1 MQPLSVSF
9 IVTPFVTGFVGYV
22 TNWLA
27 IKMLFRP
34 HKRRWYSFGW
44 IGVIP
49 RNRSKLASKVGIMVG
64 EKLIGEEEIAK
75 AVKSDNVQ
83 SAISDTIEKELEN
96 FLKTDH
102 GSISDIL
109 EKIGLH
115 EETVIK
121 KLSDILADET
131 TLNSISEALSSI
143 TAPMLERLADTELN
157 TLAPEGG
164 LEPVIRKVFTEG
176 KWQPAVI
183 NEISNRLNN
192 LVLSGKSFSDLLPD
206 KLNQSTGKVADFL
219 TDKAL
224 DILDKLFE
232 DENSRKK
239 VAERLISLKDSMFGG
254 SGFDQLKLGFLN
266 MFLNEDSINDLVQ
279 EHLPKLING
288 IKTDPALKQR
298 ISKGIKGKIDEFLKK
313 PLYAHAGK
321 IGFETIYEVRSD
333 YITRIQKY
341 LSSESFAESISKAA
355 CMMLEERGA
364 TIGSAAKMI
373 GIDLKNEG
381 TASALITRLAGSGVL
396 KNTLPHAI
404 YKILKSIRA
413 ANLYDGMPK
422 KSFFAV
428 KAKLTDE
435 INILLEKNVPG
446 MVRAVDLPGIVEKK
460 INTLNLY
467 EVEDILFDFMKD
479 QFKWINRLGFVL
491 GFIFGLVQV
500 AVLIFMQTQ

>member
-1 MQPLSVSF
+1 MQPQTINL
-9 IVTPFVTGFVGYV
+9 IVTPFITGLVGYV

-34 HKRRWYSFGW
+34 HRRRWYSFGW

-49 RNRSKLASKVGIMVG
+49 RNRSKLASKIGIMVG

-75 AVKSDNVQ
+75 AVKSENVQ
-83 SAISDTIEKELEN
+83 NAISATIEKELEK

-121 KLSDILADET
+121 KLTELLADEA
-131 TLNSISEALSSI
+131 TLNSLSDALSSI
-143 TAPMLERLADTELN
+143 SAPMLERLADTEISSL
-157 TLAPEGG
+157 LPDGG
-164 LEPVIRKVFTEG
+164 LEPVLKKVFTEG

-183 NEISNRLNN
+183 NELSNRLNN
-192 LVLSGKSFSDLLPD
+192 LVLSGKSFADILPD
-206 KLNQSTGKVADFL
+206 KLNESTGKIADFL
-219 TDKAL
+219 TDRAL

-232 DENSRKK
+232 DAESRKK
-239 VAERLISLKDSMFGG
+239 VAERLTSLKDGMFGG
-254 SGFDQLKLGFLN
+254 GGIDQLKLGFLN
-266 MFLNEDSINDLVQ
+266 MFLNEDTINDLVQ
-279 EHLPKLING
+279 EHLPKLIGG
-288 IKTDPALKQR
+288 IKGDPVLKRR
-298 ISKGIKGKIDEFLKK
+298 ISNGIKGKIDDFLKK
-313 PLYAHAGK
+313 PLYAHAEK

-341 LSSESFAESISKAA
+341 LSSEGFAESVSKAA
-355 CMMLEERGA
+355 CNMLTERGA
-364 TIGSAAKMI
+364 TIGSAARMI
-373 GIDLKNEG
+373 GIDLKNG
-381 TASALITRLAGSGVL
+381 DTAQNFIKKLAGSGVL

-404 YKILKSIRA
+404 YKILKGIRA
-413 ANLYDGMPK
+413 VNLYDDMPK
-422 KSFFAV
+422 KSFLAV
-428 KAKLTDE
+428 KTKLLEE

-446 MVRAVDLPGIVEKK
+446 MVRAVDLPGIVENK
-460 INTLNLY
+460 INKLNLY

-491 GFIFGLVQV
+491 GFLFGLVQI
-500 AVLIFMQTQ
+500 AIITLL